1 MTSESLQKR
10 KRAVQ
15 LLTYYLSS
23 TRVAAGLSWD
33 GDNDAEVDEIV
44 GAIIDAVAAKV
55 RIVLP
60 GEEG

>member
-1 MTSESLQKR
+1 MSEFLQKR
-10 KRAVQ
+10 KRAVR
-15 LLTYYLSS
+15 LLAYYLSS

-44 GAIIDAVAAKV
+44 GAIIDAVAANV